1 MNPIFGVIFHA
12 IGGLAAGSF
21 YAPCKKVKGW
31 AWETYWLVL
40 GIFAVKYAVPGTP
53 SVEKGI

>member
-1 MNPIFGVIFHA
+1 MNPISGVIFHA

-21 YAPCKKVKGW
+21 YAPCKKIKGW

-40 GIFAVKYAVPGTP
+40 GIFAINSSSSSHLP
-53 SVEKGI
+53 E